1 MWRGSWTLP
10 AVLATVLAGCDS
22 PTAPEFT
29 RPRPD
34 VRSLVTEEV
43 AARLDAN
50 GHFLLPTPLAPGG
63 RAILSPAEA
72 FALARGFLQTFLAN
86 PNFTAIPGTLDPRR
100 VIEEAHGRPIDWSE
114 VSVGTEILYAGTY
127 IEVLPD
133 SAPNHAHNP
142 YGPKYFAPL
151 IHDGRQAASLSV
163 AAYATDVSVAPDGLL
178 KYPTSHGGEFRTAA
192 VRFDDPV
199 GLPMTPESAVS
210 FAVGELSVRVSAVPR
225 LRIAELPWAP
235 HAARWRLELE
245 EPVRVRRLL
254 DDVVVETDVVYVGP
268 TGSLFEDIG
277 SRGIRPRILIPAPT
291 QPSTERVRY
300 PDANGE
306 IVDMQWPIV
315 DGEPVHFHEAVPI
328 PP

>member
-1 MWRGSWTLP
+1 MWRGSSPLLTI
-10 AVLATVLAGCDS
+10 LATILVGCDS

-29 RPRPD
+29 RPRPN
-34 VRSLVTEEV
+34 VRALVTEEV
-43 AARLDAN
+43 AAQLDAN
-50 GHFLLPTPLAPGG
+50 GHFLLPLPSAPGE
-63 RAILSPAEA
+63 RSILSPAEA
-72 FALARGFLQTFLAN
+72 FALARGFLKTFLAN
-86 PNFTAIPGTLDPRR
+86 PNLTVIPGGLDPRR
-100 VIEEAHGRPIDWSE
+100 VIEEAHGQPIEWSE
-114 VSVGTEILYAGTY
+114 VSVGTEILYADTY

-133 SAPNHAHNP
+133 SAPNYAHNP
-142 YGPKYFAPL
+142 FGPKYFAPL

-163 AAYATDVSVAPDGLL
+163 AAYATDVSVAPDGFLQ
-178 KYPTSHGGEFRTAA
+178 YPISHGGEFRTAA
-192 VRFDDPV
+192 VRFDDGF

-245 EPVRVRRLL
+245 EPVQVRRLL
-254 DDVVVETDVVYVGP
+254 DDVIVETDVVYVGP

-277 SRGIRPRILIPAPT
+277 SRGVRPRILVPAAT

-300 PDANGE
+300 PDSNGE

-328 PP
+328 GA